1 MKVVK
6 NEGLKEEFDDEKLY
20 DSAYYP
26 AREAAL
32 DKEEAND
39 IAEKVVW
46 EVKSWMSD
54 HEDEVFSSEEIRQK
68 VLEILRDVEQD
79 VAFLYRTH
87 LDIN

>member
-1 MKVVK
+1 MKIV
-6 NEGLKEEFDDEKLY
+6 NEDGSKEEFEEEKLY
-20 DSAYYP
+20 NSAYYP
-26 AREAAL
+26 SREAAL
-32 DKEEAND
+32 DEQEAND

-54 HEDEVFSSEEIRQK
+54 HEDEVFSSKEIRHQALE
-68 VLEILRDVEQD
+68 VLREVEQD